1 MYIDY
6 HFLVTNVK
14 RYVGDSKRV
23 IGRPALSPTP
33 GYVSQTAFSPF
44 LDPGPSLVLAHGSNE
59 GVS

>member
-1 MYIDY
+1 M
-6 HFLVTNVK
+6 VK